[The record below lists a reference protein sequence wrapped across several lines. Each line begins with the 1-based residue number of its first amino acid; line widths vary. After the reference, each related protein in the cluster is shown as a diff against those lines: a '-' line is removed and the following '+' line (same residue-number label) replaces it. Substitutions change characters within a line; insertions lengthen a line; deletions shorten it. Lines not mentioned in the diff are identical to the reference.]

1 MTAPEPDADPDGSR
15 PSSAGSTQAGYTV
28 LSYLLTGMAFY
39 GGLGWLLGRWLDLP
53 TLFPVG
59 MLVGLA
65 LSTALVIFRYG
76 RS

>member
-1 MTAPEPDADPDGSR
+1 MTAPEPGTEPDGSE
-15 PSSAGSTQAGYTV
+15 PASAGSSQAGYTV
-28 LSYLLTGMAFY
+28 LSYLLTGMAVY
-39 GGLGWLLGRWLDLP
+39 GGVGWLLSRWLDVRM
-53 TLFPVG
+53 LFPIG